1 MYTHSSLL
9 VTLASLATLGASQKC
24 MLQFDGRV
32 PKNFSAAKFD
42 TANGI
47 FNPSNVMGK
56 GLKFSEILKTPAVQ
70 GSLVSHVLRPTMF
83 ISLGTNENGSL
94 TKTLNPLK

>member
-1 MYTHSSLL
+1 MYTNSSLL
-9 VTLASLATLGASQKC
+9 VALASLATLGASQKC
-24 MLQFDGRV
+24 KVQFDGRV

-56 GLKFSEILKTPAVQ
+56 GLKFSEILKTPAVK
-70 GSLVSHVLRPTMF
+70 GSLVSRPHSILSCPSVLLTDHY
-83 ISLGTNENGSL
+83 SL
-94 TKTLNPLK
+94 TPTLNPLK